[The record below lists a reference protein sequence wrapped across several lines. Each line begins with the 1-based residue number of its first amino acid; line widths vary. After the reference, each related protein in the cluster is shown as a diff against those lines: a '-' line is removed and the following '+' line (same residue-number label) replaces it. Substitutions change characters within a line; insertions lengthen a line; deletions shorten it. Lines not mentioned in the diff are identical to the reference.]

1 MWFKN
6 HIAKNDFLFLSH
18 STGEWR
24 RFFYLLIYESGEYIK
39 VKPHF
44 SQGLVPLMHDKRDLG
59 ARLAA
64 FYRGMVEWV
73 GQKQKYFPLPS
84 HEESRDQLLA
94 YLYMREHM
102 PSDLHEAMEDAG
114 WRLEGQEA
122 HLIDAI
128 EQVLAYLRTPVDGGW
143 ELRKVT
149 RKEAKQLLHKRAEAV
164 FGSPSS
170 VRPTRIMVT
179 MDEAWVDEPGLIE
192 RLLLYGMDIARI
204 NCAYGSPETW
214 EALVAIIRQAEKQL
228 EQQLQGR
235 RCRIYMD
242 LPGPKIRVDRLAVNA
257 GPMKLSVKK
266 NLYGEPM
273 EPLFGLISFSS
284 SPPPS
289 PLPRDVSFLWQLTA
303 EDGATVEEG
312 DELLF
317 TDVRGKKRKL
327 RVTEQIAPSCFK
339 VLLSR
344 TAYVQKGMKLRRGS
358 ASFTLCSVLFIPMKA
373 FVTVGTP
380 LYIYF
385 DDAAFAQAQNGCGV
399 KMTTTLAKAWR
410 NVRAGDRLYLND
422 GQIAARVV
430 KVHERH
436 VEAKVV
442 ADGGKRKAIKQGTG
456 IHLPDSFL
464 HLTVPPLTDRDLEW
478 IPFIA
483 RWADIVGL
491 SFVQASHDLRKLYH
505 LLAEQGAGSLPV
517 IAKIE
522 TRAALHNFVRIL
534 LEGLKFPAF
543 GVMIARGDLA
553 LEIGFEHLAAAQN
566 DVLALCRAAHIPVI
580 WATQVLEQM
589 AKKGIPSRAE
599 ISDVFLGKQAQCI
612 MLNKGRHIAEAV
624 RLLSSLLEKEER
636 QSGSLAMPKTDSER
650 MNLLNLWEDEG

>member
-1 MWFKN
+1 
-6 HIAKNDFLFLSH
+6 
-18 STGEWR
+18 
-24 RFFYLLIYESGEYIK
+24 
-39 VKPHF
+39 
-44 SQGLVPLMHDKRDLG
+44 MHDKRDLG

-64 FYRGMVEWV
+64 FYRGMAEWV
-73 GQKQKYFPLPS
+73 EQKQKHFPLPS

-94 YLYMREHM
+94 CLYMREHM
-102 PSDLHEAMEDAG
+102 PSDLLEAMEDAG
-114 WRLEGQEA
+114 WRLEGQED

-128 EQVLAYLRTPVDGGW
+128 EQILAYLRTPIDGGCG
-143 ELRKVT
+143 LRKMT
-149 RKEAKQLLHKRAEAV
+149 RKEAKQLLHKRADAV

-192 RLLLYGMDIARI
+192 LLLLYGMDIARI

-214 EALVAIIRQAEKQL
+214 EALVSIIRQAEKQL
-228 EQQLQGR
+228 ELQLRGR

-242 LPGPKIRVDRLAVNA
+242 LPGPKIRVARLAVDA

-266 NLYGEPM
+266 NQYGEPM
-273 EPLFGLISFSS
+273 EPLIGVISFS

-289 PLPRDVSFLWQLTA
+289 PFPRDVSFLWQLTA
-303 EDGATVEEG
+303 EDGAAVREG

-327 RVTEQIAPSCFK
+327 RVIEQIAPSCFK

-344 TAYVQKGMKLRRGS
+344 TAYVQKGMKLGRGS
-358 ASFTLCSVLFIPMKA
+358 DSFTLSSVLFIPMKA

-385 DDAAFAQAQNGCGV
+385 DDAAFAAAQNGCGV
-399 KMTTTLAKAWR
+399 KITTTLAKAWR
-410 NVRAGDRLYLND
+410 NVKAGDRLYLND
-422 GQIAARVV
+422 GQIVARVV

-456 IHLPDSFL
+456 IHLPDSFP
-464 HLTVPPLTDRDLEW
+464 HLTVPPLTNRDLEW

-483 RWADIVGL
+483 KWADIVGL
-491 SFVQASHDLRKLYH
+491 SFVQTPYDLRKLYH

-522 TRAALHNFVRIL
+522 TRTALHNFVRIL

-589 AKKGIPSRAE
+589 TKKGIPSRAE
-599 ISDVFLGKQAQCI
+599 ISDVSLGRKAQCI

-624 RLLSSLLEKEER
+624 RLLSFLLEKQEG
-636 QSGSLAMPKTDSER
+636 QSGLPVMPKTDGER
-650 MNLLNLWEDEG
+650 MDPFRLWEDEG

>member
-1 MWFKN
+1 
-6 HIAKNDFLFLSH
+6 
-18 STGEWR
+18 
-24 RFFYLLIYESGEYIK
+24 
-39 VKPHF
+39 
-44 SQGLVPLMHDKRDLG
+44 
-59 ARLAA
+59 
-64 FYRGMVEWV
+64 
-73 GQKQKYFPLPS
+73 
-84 HEESRDQLLA
+84 
-94 YLYMREHM
+94 M
-102 PSDLHEAMEDAG
+102 PSDLREAMEDAG

-122 HLIDAI
+122 HLIDAV

-149 RKEAKQLLHKRAEAV
+149 RREAKQLLHKRAEAV
-164 FGSPSS
+164 FGSSSS
-170 VRPTRIMVT
+170 VCSTRIMVT
-179 MDEAWVDEPGLIE
+179 MDEAWMDEPSVIE

-214 EALVAIIRQAEKQL
+214 EALLAVIRQTEKQL

-242 LPGPKIRVDRLAVNA
+242 LPGPKIRVDRLAVDA
-257 GPMKLSVKK
+257 GPMKLSIKK
-266 NLYGEPM
+266 NQYGEAM

-289 PLPRDVSFLWQLTA
+289 PLPREISFFWQLTA
-303 EDGATVEEG
+303 EDGAAVEEG

-327 RVTEQIAPSCFK
+327 RVAEQIAPSCFK
-339 VLLSR
+339 VLLSQ
-344 TAYVQKGMKLRRGS
+344 TAYVQKGMKLRNGS
-358 ASFTLCSVLFIPMKA
+358 ALFTLSSVLFIPMKA
-373 FVTVGTP
+373 FVTIGTP

-385 DDAAFAQAQNGCGV
+385 DDAAFAAAHNGGGV
-399 KMTTTLAKAWR
+399 KMMTTLAKAWR
-410 NVRAGDRLYLND
+410 NVRVGDRLYLND

-430 KVHERH
+430 KVHEQH

-464 HLTVPPLTDRDLEW
+464 HLAVPPLTDRDLEW

-483 RWADIVGL
+483 SHADIVGL
-491 SFVQASHDLRKLYH
+491 SFVQAPHDLRKLYH

-522 TRAALHNFVRIL
+522 TRTALHNFVRIL
-534 LEGLKFPAF
+534 LEGLKLPAF

-553 LEIGFEHLAAAQN
+553 LEIGFDHLAAVQR
-566 DVLALCRAAHIPVI
+566 DILALCRAAHIPVI

-612 MLNKGRHIAEAV
+612 MLNKGRYIAEAV
-624 RLLSSLLEKEER
+624 RLLSSLLEKEGGR
-636 QSGSLAMPKTDSER
+636 SGLLAAPKTAGER
-650 MNLLNLWEDEG
+650 MSSFDLWERGG

>member
-1 MWFKN
+1 MCKN
-6 HIAKNDFLFLSH
+6 NTAKSGFLFLSH

-64 FYRGMVEWV
+64 FYREMAEWV
-73 GQKQKYFPLPS
+73 GQKRKEVPLS
-84 HEESRDQLLA
+84 FHEESRDQLLA
-94 YLYMREHM
+94 YLYMRGHM
-102 PSDLHEAMEDAG
+102 PSDLREAMEDAG

-122 HLIDAI
+122 HLIDAV

-149 RKEAKQLLHKRAEAV
+149 RREAKQLLHKRAEAV
-164 FGSPSS
+164 FGSSSS
-170 VRPTRIMVT
+170 VCSTRIMVT
-179 MDEAWVDEPGLIE
+179 MDEAWMDEPSVIE

-214 EALVAIIRQAEKQL
+214 EALLAVIRQTEKQL

-242 LPGPKIRVDRLAVNA
+242 LPGPKIRVDRLAVDA
-257 GPMKLSVKK
+257 GPMKLSIKK
-266 NLYGEPM
+266 NQYGEAM

-289 PLPRDVSFLWQLTA
+289 PLPREISFFWQLTA
-303 EDGATVEEG
+303 EDGAAVEEG

-327 RVTEQIAPSCFK
+327 RVAEQIAPSCFK
-339 VLLSR
+339 VLLSQ
-344 TAYVQKGMKLRRGS
+344 TAYVQKGMKLRNGS
-358 ASFTLCSVLFIPMKA
+358 ALFTLSSVLFIPMKA
-373 FVTVGTP
+373 FVTIGTP

-385 DDAAFAQAQNGCGV
+385 DDAAFAAAHNGGGV

-410 NVRAGDRLYLND
+410 NVRVGDRLYLND

-464 HLTVPPLTDRDLEW
+464 HLAVPPLTDRDLEW

-483 RWADIVGL
+483 SHADIVGL
-491 SFVQASHDLRKLYH
+491 SFVQAPHDLRKLYH

-522 TRAALHNFVRIL
+522 TRTALHNFVRIL
-534 LEGLKFPAF
+534 FEGLKLPAF

-553 LEIGFEHLAAAQN
+553 LEIGFDHLAAVQR
-566 DVLALCRAAHIPVI
+566 DILALCRAAHIPVI

-612 MLNKGRHIAEAV
+612 MLNKGRYIAEAV
-624 RLLSSLLEKEER
+624 RLLSSLLEKEGGR
-636 QSGSLAMPKTDSER
+636 SGLLAAPKTAGER
-650 MNLLNLWEDEG
+650 MSSFDLWERGG